1 MLNLLSLATSDE
13 TANAVT
19 QQAASEKYVLMT
31 ARYWLS
37 PVTSAALND
46 GQNTH
51 KNSVPEILEGHL
63 LWCKSLWQKSIVSPV
78 ANFFIGKSLIT
89 MRKRPTDSMFDE
101 W

>member
-1 MLNLLSLATSDE
+1 LNIDLLDQEFNFFAFLVYFHCINVALTMLNLLSLATSDE

-51 KNSVPEILEGHL
+51 RNSVPEI
-63 LWCKSLWQKSIVSPV
+63 WQ
-78 ANFFIGKSLIT
+78 G
-89 MRKRPTDSMFDE
+89 
-101 W
+101 